1 MTIGIVR
8 VDSLAARTA
17 GVLEETMMSTLS
29 WIRSAMISGN
39 CSVRPPQTRFST
51 TTFWPSTQPSSRRP
65 WRRLSVKSTPPTTTP
80 IRATFAAGCASA
92 ASDAARAPASE
103 VSRKRRRSMPGWW
116 GG

>member
-39 CSVRPPQTRFST
+39 CSVRPPPDPLQHDDVLALD
-51 TTFWPSTQPSSRRP
+51 PTQLAQALAQVVRVVHATDHDPDPGDLAGLLRLGGERR
-65 WRRLSVKSTPPTTTP
+65 
-80 IRATFAAGCASA
+80 
-92 ASDAARAPASE
+92 
-103 VSRKRRRSMPGWW
+103 
-116 GG
+116 